1 MIGNMRKYSNLK
13 LDVYCDAAI
22 GDRKYMEDVILI
34 ATHDTDGSVDFLE
47 KPSCVAPFACFFIFD
62 GHGGVEAAKFAR
74 KNLLKQL
81 LMQKEFYSD
90 DDEQVLSAIKKGFL
104 ETQDS
109 MFEECCKLICQI
121 INFVI
126 IWYLW
131 PILTSD

>member
-1 MIGNMRKYSNLK
+1 MIANMRKFSNLK
-13 LDVYCDAAI
+13 LDVYCDDAI

-34 ATHDTDGSVDFLE
+34 ATHDTGGSVDFLE
-47 KPSCVAPFACFFIFD
+47 KPNCDKSKCVAPFACFFIFD

-90 DDEQVLSAIKKGFL
+90 DDEQVISAIKQGFL
-104 ETQDS
+104 KTQDL

-121 INFVI
+121 INF
-126 IWYLW
+126 
-131 PILTSD
+131 